1 MGNNNDLPRHI
12 AIILDGNGRWAKERG
27 LHRSAGHRAGIERVD
42 EVIEAAAKIGI
53 EFLTFFA
60 FSTENW
66 SRPKREVNLLMRYLD
81 DFLKR
86 RIQELHKENIRFKWI
101 GRSDPLSKKLQKSL
115 LDAQALTSGNSGMTV
130 VLALNYGARQEI
142 TDAAKSIAVAVSGGS
157 LDPADINEQVFGE
170 HLYTA
175 GLPDPDLL
183 IRTSEVMRVSN
194 FLLWQISYAE
204 LYFPQ
209 KNWPDFSAADLEE
222 AVEVYRKRERRFGRV
237 DARQKDN

>member
-1 MGNNNDLPRHI
+1 MSNTSDLPRHI
-12 AIILDGNGRWAKERG
+12 AIIMDGNGRWAKARG
-27 LHRSAGHRAGIERVD
+27 LHRSAGHRAGIDRVD
-42 EVIEAAAKIGI
+42 EVIESAAKIGI

-66 SRPKREVNLLMRYLD
+66 SRPKQEVNLLMRYLD

-86 RIQELHKENIRFKWI
+86 RIQELHKENIRFRWI
-101 GRSDPLSKKLQKSL
+101 GRSNPLSKKLQKSL
-115 LDAQALTSGNSGMTV
+115 FDAQILTSGNSGMTV

-142 TDAAKSIAVAVSGGS
+142 ADAAKSIASAVKEGS
-157 LDPADINEQVFGE
+157 LNPADINEQVFSD

-183 IRTSEVMRVSN
+183 IRTSEVMRISN

-209 KNWPDFSAADLEE
+209 KNWPDFTSTDLEDAIE
-222 AVEVYRKRERRFGRV
+222 AYRKRERRFGRV
-237 DARQKDN
+237 DAG